1 MPPRRARAGSDIP
14 TQRRI
19 VSPQFSA
26 TIASIADPEPIV
38 EQERRFYD
46 DHYAAHL
53 RLPDHALVVNRQV
66 MAAQLNDPR
75 ATIYERRRLYL
86 GVLERLL
93 AEPLA
98 GRRVL
103 DYGCGPGDWG
113 VLLATEGAL
122 VTVLDLSPV
131 AIELALRRAR
141 ASGVADRVRGVAR
154 DASDLGCF
162 ADGEFDL
169 VFASA
174 SLHHTLKYP
183 AAFAELVRV
192 VRPGGKLVLA
202 ETYGNNPVLNLAR
215 RLRARL
221 AREPLEQ
228 GEGIVLSERE
238 LELLRRHFHHVEVFP
253 MNLLTMAK
261 RLFRGRFTLPPVRLL
276 LGALERADA
285 VLLRLWPALARYCGE
300 VIVVAVK

>member
-1 MPPRRARAGSDIP
+1 MTSGHRGGTFRHRL
-14 TQRRI
+14 
-19 VSPQFSA
+19 SA
-26 TIASIADPEPIV
+26 TIASIADSEPTA

-46 DHYAAHL
+46 HVYAAHL
-53 RLPDHALVVNRQV
+53 RLPDHALVVNRHV
-66 MAAQLNDPR
+66 MRAQLEDPR
-75 ATIYERRRLYL
+75 ATIYERRRLYR

-113 VLLATEGAL
+113 VLLATEGAQ
-122 VTVLDLSPV
+122 VTLLDLSPV
-131 AIELALRRAR
+131 AIELGLRRAR
-141 ASGVADRVRGVAR
+141 ASGVAGRVRGVAR

-192 VRPGGKLVLA
+192 LKPGGELILA

-221 AREPLEQ
+221 AREPAEQ

-238 LELLRRHFHHVEVFP
+238 LDLLRRHFRRVEVFP
-253 MNLLTMAK
+253 MNLLAMAK
-261 RLFRGRFTLPPVRLL
+261 RFFRGRFTRPGVRLL
-276 LGALERADA
+276 LGALEKADS
-285 VLLRLWPALARYCGE
+285 VLLRLWPALGRYCGE

>member
-1 MPPRRARAGSDIP
+1 MTFRHTGGSFGH
-14 TQRRI
+14 RG
-19 VSPQFSA
+19 SA
-26 TIASIADPEPIV
+26 TIASIADAEPIA

-46 DHYAAHL
+46 EHYAAYL
-53 RLPDHALVVNRQV
+53 RLPDHALIVNRQV
-66 MAAQLNDPR
+66 MLAQLSDPR
-75 ATIYERRRLYL
+75 ATIYERRRLYQ

-93 AEPLA
+93 AEPMA

-122 VTVLDLSPV
+122 VTLLDLSPV
-131 AIELALRRAR
+131 AVELGLRRAR

-174 SLHHTLKYP
+174 SLHHTLKYR

-192 VRPGGKLVLA
+192 IQPGGKLLLA

-221 AREPLEQ
+221 AREPAEQ

-238 LELLRRHFHHVEVFP
+238 LELLRRHFRRVDLFP
-253 MNLLTMAK
+253 MNLLAMAK
-261 RLFRGRFTLPPVRLL
+261 RLFRGRFHLRAVRLL
-276 LGALERADA
+276 LGALERTDS